1 MSPIFLA
8 IREEQIDILSDIYD
22 FNPDINAKDSQ
33 GLTPLMFAAKKQK
46 AKVVDMLTLRSKN
59 LDEEDSNQTT
69 ILMQFLL
76 EGDLKNARKL
86 VNRGADLNYQNGLG

>member
-1 MSPIFLA
+1 
-8 IREEQIDILSDIYD
+8 
-22 FNPDINAKDSQ
+22 
-33 GLTPLMFAAKKQK
+33 MFAAKKQK

>member
-86 VNRGADLNYQNGLG
+86 VNRGADLNYQNGQG